1 MLTFKQFLEEQDLTE
16 ATSGKNKW
24 IKYFAG
30 KGDVATTIFHTT
42 KYYDEKGKLLGNLE
56 KGTPV
61 TYTDKRKSWADP
73 KAVFKT
79 QHEVQLEDGKKV
91 YVSFADIGKPGSK
104 SAAKEQSGLKPSDFL
119 KDFSDLTPQ
128 GIVTQTEQAFGKDS
142 PLVKAVKE
150 TIKSGYPTTPISLS
164 TTGLNDKAVTNYFA
178 EVLQPIAIINGNFH
192 GNAVDGMKA
201 IAGIESPKGYT
212 INFSTST
219 TTGLYDSFL
228 KKGDSQINISSKFGS
243 ASTGAAASVTNLYA
257 IYDGYKDKKIFT
269 QFENEVEII
278 KIIADQTKH
287 MAPLSLAEKFRLIN
301 STEKATVLKLKDN
314 PEAKITQNLAKLRD
328 TITPGKDNTP
338 IPYYHVI
345 AGIAKSI
352 SAHINANTQFSRFA
366 SLLLNGTVIQVY
378 TKATVRGDLLGFSK
392 FDTKWPDDSVSQVL
406 IESRTRYKT
415 DRIDGKMGFII
426 KSKG

>member
-16 ATSGKNKW
+16 ATFGEDKW

-30 KGDVATTIFHTT
+30 KGDVATTIVHTT
-42 KYYDEKGKLLGNLE
+42 KYYDKKGKLLGNLE

-61 TYTDKRKSWADP
+61 TYTDKRKSYDDP
-73 KAVFKT
+73 KASFKT

-104 SAAKEQSGLKPSDFL
+104 SAAKELSGLKPADFL
-119 KDFSDLTPQ
+119 KDFTNLTPQ
-128 GIVTQTEQAFGKDS
+128 GIVSQTEQAFGKDS

-178 EVLQPIAIINGNFH
+178 EVLQPIAIINGNFD
-192 GNAVDGMKA
+192 GNADDGMKA
-201 IAGIESPKGYT
+201 IAGVESPKGYT

-257 IYDGYKDKKIFT
+257 IYDGYKDKKIFREFKDEIEIVRIVA
-269 QFENEVEII
+269 QENNYL
-278 KIIADQTKH
+278 
-287 MAPLSLAEKFRLIN
+287 APLSLAEKFGLIN
-301 STEKATVLKLKDN
+301 STEKAAVLKLKDN
-314 PEAKITQNLAKLRD
+314 QEAKITKNLTKLRD
-328 TITPGKDNTP
+328 AITPGKDKTP
-338 IPYYHVI
+338 IPYYHVT
-345 AGIAKSI
+345 AGIAKSV
-352 SAHINANTQFSRFA
+352 SAYINANTQFSRFA

-406 IESRTRYKT
+406 IESGTRYKT
-415 DRIDGKMGFII
+415 DSIDGKMGFII